1 MSENKTYKNLVNE
14 AHSLVE
20 QLRLEQSQRKNDSVD
35 AAEVNS
41 LRTELDQTRHA
52 LTKAQV
58 SVQRYESQMSL
69 FDKESRENASRVK
82 QLELDLH
89 TAQNRLSEAN
99 STIARQKAEI
109 AALEEELATKSETMR
124 KFREDISASTSDIS
138 LFTRQ
143 MQELQDRLKRSEEE
157 KEGLMREKEAIR
169 KSLEKAES
177 QIRVT
182 NTISSPVRNSLDVL
196 ESKLLKELGQAH
208 KRVTDL
214 EKQTNLSQG
223 EREQLLVQ
231 ARKATQDLTI
241 GIKSLQLLAG
251 KIVEVAFPGK
261 VLPDNVDGIVM
272 AVEQVEALCRDVLVE
287 LEESRL
293 NVRDL
298 ESQIARANENLTS
311 AVKERDDLSSSLSA
325 AEVQV
330 QKLSLDLSA
339 KTSELRQA
347 AETTRS
353 LQARIRDMSEQDV
366 PKWQREAEKATER
379 VRQLTQFVENYQS
392 QLQATQVENE
402 ELAKKY
408 AEVQQMAVRA
418 QSELADVR
426 ESAHR
431 AIKQRDEC
439 VERLAQQEAIAASAT
454 KRLEELQ
461 NRVGH
466 SEKVKSAVEEQFNRE
481 LKALHAANGEL
492 KGQLSVA
499 QAARSELTQRVDRLS
514 QLLREAE
521 RSSEDLVERA
531 RTSESSLSALR
542 REHEILL
549 LEHKTL
555 EGELAD
561 KQASLGRLESE
572 LARMRREDLVARRTT
587 DGLEHLQ
594 AKVDSLTAMN
604 SFLKDQTET
613 RERTIRALE
622 DRLRHQQEEMRHARE
637 EVDAQ
642 ARKLKKRELLISQA
656 LKRLESINHMRQVA
670 AAGGVSAMTGVDLTA
685 SPFRDDHHP
694 SLTPTRPT
702 KRPTHSMD
710 EF

>member
-1 MSENKTYKNLVNE
+1 MSENRTYKTLVSE

-20 QLRLEQSQRKNDSVD
+20 QLRLEQSQRKQDSIDV
-35 AAEVNS
+35 AEVNAM
-41 LRTELDQTRHA
+41 RTELEQTRHA
-52 LTKAQV
+52 LIKAQV

-89 TAQNRLSEAN
+89 AANNRLNEAN
-99 STIARQKAEI
+99 SLIARQKAEI
-109 AALEEELATKSETMR
+109 STLEEELATKSETMR

-138 LFTRQ
+138 LFSRQ

-157 KEGLMREKEAIR
+157 KEALMKEKDVIR

-177 QIRVT
+177 HLRV
-182 NTISSPVRNSLDVL
+182 NTTLSSPARNSLDVL

-223 EREQLLVQ
+223 ERDQLITQ
-231 ARKATQDLTI
+231 ARKSTQDLVI

-261 VLPDNVDGIVM
+261 VLSDNIEGVTQ
-272 AVEQVEALCRDVLVE
+272 AVEQVESLCRDVLVE
-287 LEESRL
+287 LEDSRL
-293 NVRDL
+293 NIRDL
-298 ESQIARANENLTS
+298 DSQLARANENL
-311 AVKERDDLSSSLSA
+311 AELNKERDSLATSLSA
-325 AEVQV
+325 SEVQV

-347 AETTRS
+347 TETTRS
-353 LQARIRDMSEQDV
+353 LQGRLRDMSEQDV
-366 PKWQREAEKATER
+366 PKWQREAEKASER
-379 VRQLTQFVENYQS
+379 VRQLSQFVENYQT
-392 QLQATQVENE
+392 QLQNTQVENE
-402 ELAKKY
+402 ELSKKY

-426 ESAHR
+426 DSASR
-431 AIKQRDEC
+431 AIKQRDEL
-439 VERLAQQEAIAASAT
+439 VERLAQQESVAASAT

-492 KGQLSVA
+492 KGQMSVA
-499 QAARSELTQRVDRLS
+499 LASKSELMGRVDRLS

-521 RSSEDLVERA
+521 RNSEDLTERA
-531 RTSESSLSALR
+531 RSAESQLSSFR

-555 EGELAD
+555 ENDLVD
-561 KQASLGRLESE
+561 KQAALGRLETE
-572 LARMRREDLVARRTT
+572 LAKMRREDMVARRTT

-594 AKVDSLTAMN
+594 AKVDSLAAMN
-604 SFLKDQTET
+604 SFLKEQTET

-670 AAGGVSAMTGVDLTA
+670 AAGGFSAVTGVDLNA

-694 SLTPTRPT
+694 SLTPTRPS
-702 KRPTHSMD
+702 KRPTTSMD